1 MKENMW
7 ISMRNQM
14 RPKLGEIL
22 ELGFVKDDGTT
33 GVVEGV
39 LTNEGMKA
47 LKEIPFNKFFII
59 TEWREKEN
67 DC

>member
-1 MKENMW
+1 MW
-7 ISMRNQM
+7 FSMRNEM
-14 RPKLGEIL
+14 RPKLGEVV

-39 LTNEGMKA
+39 QTNEGMKT

-59 TEWREKEN
+59 TEWRKKN
-67 DC
+67 DR

>member
-1 MKENMW
+1 MW
-7 ISMRNQM
+7 ISMRNEM
-14 RPKLGEIL
+14 RPKLGEVV

-39 LTNEGMKA
+39 LTNEGMKI

-59 TEWREKEN
+59 KN
-67 DC
+67 

>member
-1 MKENMW
+1 MW
-7 ISMRNQM
+7 ISMRNEM
-14 RPKLGEIL
+14 RPKLGEVV

-39 LTNEGMKA
+39 LTNEGMKI

-67 DC
+67 DR